1 MTLLFSQK
9 VKTEG
14 ELLSLIGEPNE
25 MARKKVINCIDQHCR
40 DFIAQS
46 PFIILSSSS
55 GSYCDASPRGD
66 APGFVSVLDN
76 NHLLI
81 PERRGN
87 KRMDSLRNILKN
99 PYVGLLF
106 LIPGMGETLR
116 VNGKATLV
124 KDEELLKQLE
134 VEGKVPLI
142 GILVEVEE
150 CFIHCAKAFK
160 RSSLWEPEHWPKK
173 YPSAAKMLAHHVKLP
188 NATEES
194 IQKSLQEGY
203 EKRLY

>member
-1 MTLLFSQK
+1 MERHWVSTL
-9 VKTEG
+9 
-14 ELLSLIGEPNE
+14 P
-25 MARKKVINCIDQHCR
+25 
-40 DFIAQS
+40 
-46 PFIILSSSS
+46 
-55 GSYCDASPRGD
+55 
-66 APGFVSVLDN
+66 PGFVSILDN

-160 RSSLWEPEHWPKK
+160 RSSLWEPEHWLKK

-194 IQKSLQEGY
+194 IQKSFE
-203 EKRLY
+203 RLCSKLFYVHSFSM

>member
-55 GSYCDASPRGD
+55 GSCCDASPRGD

-160 RSSLWEPEHWPKK
+160 RSSLWEPEHWPEK

>member
-14 ELLSLIGEPNE
+14 ELLSLLGEPNE
-25 MARKKVINCIDQHCR
+25 MARKKVINCVDQHCR

-55 GSYCDASPRGD
+55 GSCCDASPRGD

-106 LIPGMGETLR
+106 LILGMGETLR

-124 KDEELLKQLE
+124 KDEELLQQLE

-173 YPSAAKMLAHHVKLP
+173 YPSAAKMLAHHVKH
-188 NATEES
+188 S
-194 IQKSLQEGY
+194 
-203 EKRLY
+203 